1 MAATGV
7 AAINIDDTP
16 IHTALNTQQVTLGET
31 YNR

>member
-16 IHTALNTQQVTLGET
+16 IHTALNTQQVTLGKT
-31 YNR
+31 YHR